1 MSYPKVVP
9 YQPPSSPCCRVSRRL
24 PTFSGTQVSVNL
36 DERAYNAL
44 QALARQHQQGIIA
57 VLCEVI
63 DRERAAAPNKLAAF
77 TYSGALD
84 VIAWA
89 RGCSRSAVMRDG
101 LVSLYRKVF
110 GRDPEGRVLA
120 PRVQQFE
127 AVRGAYANAHKAK
140 RRAGKSKAEAQR
152 AAEDAARSA
161 WNAA

>member
-9 YQPPSSPCCRVSRRL
+9 YQPPSSPCRRVSRRL
-24 PTFSGTQVSVNL
+24 PTFSGTQVSINL
-36 DERAYNAL
+36 DERAHNAL
-44 QALARQHQQGIIA
+44 QALARQHQQGVIA

-63 DRERAAAPNKLAAF
+63 DRERAAHETLTGF

-84 VIAWA
+84 RLAWA
-89 RGCSRSAVMRDG
+89 RGCSRSAVVRDG

-110 GRDPEGRVLA
+110 GREPEGRVIT
-120 PRVQQFE
+120 PKMRQFE
-127 AVRGAYANAHKAK
+127 AVRGVYANAHKAK

-152 AAEDAARSA
+152 AAEDAARGA